1 MAGPESGSQ
10 IGQGVGMRQVARW
23 IALILGPDGPYLRMA
38 LVYGAA
44 ISLLSLATPI
54 SVQLLINAVANIA
67 MPAPLFTLSAILFS
81 LLLLAGLLS
90 ALRVHVMAL
99 FERRFFARMMAEITL
114 RAVHAR
120 NPFFHDARRGDLFNR
135 FFDMATIQKALT
147 SLLLGGFAIVL
158 QGVVG
163 LVVTSFYHPFVLAF
177 NVVLVSLIALVCI
190 VWARGG
196 FASAIAL
203 SHSKHAAAH
212 WLDGVGSSN
221 GFYKSSRHM
230 HFAIDRSEALTADYV
245 AKHRTHFRY
254 SFTQTICFLLLYAC
268 ASAGLLTIGGML
280 IIAGELSI
288 GQLVAAELILS
299 GVFYGIAQLGTYME
313 VFYDLVGGLEEVSLF
328 WDVPQETMPKADA
341 PGLPNGAIGFRAVE
355 HGERRLDFAIASG
368 EQLGILAAPGVE
380 RLVSVLLKR
389 LDVPS
394 RGLVTVGGA
403 DIGTYDMLRLRSDV
417 VVLDRPTIVDLSVR
431 DYLALS
437 SGDRHDEM
445 MDALDLVAL
454 ADRVGQLPQGMD
466 TMLSPLGWPLAV
478 GETMALK
485 LAGAVLSQPKIL
497 VLSPLYDLLPPDRL
511 ELVLDKMREAGTTVL
526 QFTGRPEGLERDGW
540 LWLGTRE
547 QIRGRTIDDIRHV
560 AMGGQA
566 KEIRP

>member
-1 MAGPESGSQ
+1 MARHD
-10 IGQGVGMRQVARW
+10 VGLRQVARW
-23 IALILGPDGPYLRMA
+23 IDLILGPDGPYLRMA

-67 MPAPLFTLSAILFS
+67 LPAPLFTLSAILFT
-81 LLLLAGLLS
+81 LLLLSGVLS
-90 ALRVHVMAL
+90 LLRVHVMAL

-135 FFDMATIQKALT
+135 FFDMATVQKALT
-147 SLLLGGFAIVL
+147 SLLVGGFAIVL

-163 LVVTSFYHPFVLAF
+163 LVVTSFYHPFFLAF
-177 NVVLVSLIALVCI
+177 NVVLVLLIALTLGL
-190 VWARGG
+190 WARGG
-196 FASAIAL
+196 FTSAIAV

-212 WLDGVGSSN
+212 WLDGVGGSN

-230 HFAIDRSEALTADYV
+230 NFAIDRSEALTAEYV
-245 AKHRTHFRY
+245 SLHRAHFRY
-254 SFTQTICFLLLYAC
+254 TFTQTLCLLLLYAC
-268 ASAGLLTIGGML
+268 ASAGLLTLGGML

-299 GVFYGIAQLGTYME
+299 GVFYGIAQLGNYLET
-313 VFYDLVGGLEEVSLF
+313 FYDLVGGLEELSLF
-328 WDVPQETMPKADA
+328 WDVPQESAPRPDA
-341 PGLPNGAIGFRAVE
+341 PALGDGGIAFRAVQF
-355 HGERRLDFAIASG
+355 GDQRLDFAVTGG
-368 EQLGILAAPGVE
+368 EQLGIVAAPGVD
-380 RLVSVLLKR
+380 RTVAVLLKR
-389 LDVPS
+389 LDTPA

-431 DYLALS
+431 DYLSLA
-437 SGDRHDEM
+437 SGDRHDAM
-445 MDALDLVAL
+445 MDALDLVGL
-454 ADRVGQLPQGMD
+454 ADRVGQLPQGLD

-485 LAGAVLSQPKIL
+485 LAGAMLARPRVL
-497 VLSPLYDLLPPDRL
+497 VLSPLYDLLQPARL
-511 ELVLDKMREAGTTVL
+511 AAVLRALRESGTTVL

-540 LWLGTRE
+540 LWLDQRE
-547 QIRGRTIDDIRHV
+547 QVRAAHWHDLPGAAAFAVTGPEASR
-560 AMGGQA
+560 
-566 KEIRP
+566 

>member
-1 MAGPESGSQ
+1 MAKQ
-10 IGQGVGMRQVARW
+10 NVGMRQVARW
-23 IALILGPDGPYLRMA
+23 IGLILGPDGPYLRMA
-38 LVYGAA
+38 LMYGAA

-67 MPAPLFTLSAILFS
+67 LPAPLFTLSAILFG

-135 FFDMATIQKALT
+135 FFDMATVQKALT
-147 SLLLGGFAIVL
+147 SLLVGGFAIVL
-158 QGVVG
+158 QGAVG
-163 LVVTSFYHPFVLAF
+163 LVVTSFYHPFFLAF
-177 NVVLVSLIALVCI
+177 NVLLVTIIALI
-190 VWARGG
+190 LMLWARGA
-196 FASAIAL
+196 FTTAIAV

-212 WLDGVGSSN
+212 WLDGVGGSN

-230 HFAIDRSEALTADYV
+230 HFAIDQSEALTADYV
-245 AKHRTHFRY
+245 AKHRAHFRY
-254 SFTQTICFLLLYAC
+254 TFSQTICLLLLYAC
-268 ASAGLLTIGGML
+268 ASAGLLTMGGML

-299 GVFYGIAQLGTYME
+299 GVFYGIAQMGNYLE
-313 VFYDLVGGLEEVSLF
+313 IFYDLVGGLEELSLF
-328 WDVPQETMPKADA
+328 WDLPQESTPKADA
-341 PGLPNGAIGFRAVE
+341 PALPNGAIAFRDVE
-355 HGERRLDFAIASG
+355 LGDYHLNFSVSSG
-368 EQLGILAAPGVE
+368 EQLAILAAPGVD
-380 RLVSVLLKR
+380 RAVSVLLKR
-389 LDVPS
+389 LDTPA
-394 RGLVTVGGA
+394 RGLITVGGA

-417 VVLDRPTIVDLSVR
+417 VVLDRPTIVDLSLR
-431 DYLALS
+431 DYLSLA

-445 MDALDLVAL
+445 IAALDMVGL

-485 LAGAVLSQPKIL
+485 LAGALLARPKVL
-497 VLSPLYDLLPPDRL
+497 VLSPLYDLLPPTR
-511 ELVLDKMREAGTTVL
+511 LDKVLQDLRQTGTSVL

-540 LWLGTRE
+540 LWLGNRQ
-547 QIRGRTIDDIRHV
+547 QIRAGQLDDIRLAAGMDGKLV
-560 AMGGQA
+560 GGAQA
-566 KEIRP
+566 